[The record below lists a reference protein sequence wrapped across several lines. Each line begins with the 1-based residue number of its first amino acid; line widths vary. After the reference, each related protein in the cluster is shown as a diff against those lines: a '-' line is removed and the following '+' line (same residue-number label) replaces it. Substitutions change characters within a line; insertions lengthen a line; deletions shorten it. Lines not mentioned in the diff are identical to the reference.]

1 MPLSGVADVRWTWD
15 GKAWRR
21 SQDGTPFT
29 VTGTGRIG
37 PANVIL
43 QYVQIVSAGYEDVAG
58 TPVPSSVVIGTGK
71 AQLLRDGK
79 VITGTWSKPSRFD
92 VTQFTTTD
100 GQPLDAA
107 ARPDLGRTR
116 PEHGER
122 HRHPVTGNV
131 PKSEQQ
137 RPLR

>member
-1 MPLSGVADVRWTWD
+1 VADVRWTWD

-21 SQDGTPFT
+21 SQDAAAFT

-58 TPVPSSVVIGTGK
+58 PPVPSSVVVGTGK

-100 GQPLDAA
+100 GQPLTL
-107 ARPDLGRTR
+107 RPGQTWVELVPNTAS
-116 PEHGER
+116 
-122 HRHPVTGNV
+122 VTV
-131 PKSEQQ
+131 TP
-137 RPLR
+137 